1 MESQAL
7 IQIISIVAPIFI
19 AIAGYSIAKKRNR
32 KKWLWFINCL
42 LTGFLGLIV
51 IACSKPL
58 EYDEELDYSED
69 ETLGWVMLIISLLW
83 FGLTFWYGWS
93 AAKSYH
99 DAMVFDAMMQFM
111 RYNCN
116 QKDNSRCPHG
126 CRLFANSI
134 NPSYICGML
143 PAQP

>member
-1 MESQAL
+1 MEPQVL

-32 KKWLWFINCL
+32 KGWLWFINCL

-58 EYDEELDYSED
+58 EYDEELDFSEE
-69 ETLGWVMLIISLLW
+69 ETLGWIMLLISLLW

-93 AAKSYH
+93 AAKAYH
-99 DAMVFDAMMQFM
+99 DDMVWNAMMQFM
-111 RYNCN
+111 R
-116 QKDNSRCPHG
+116 
-126 CRLFANSI
+126 
-134 NPSYICGML
+134 
-143 PAQP
+143 